1 MKILHIAETIR
12 GGPATVLS
20 EIIPRQVLEFGEENV
35 GVIIPRQQVQD
46 LENISKIC
54 IHGFERRSRILG
66 IPFLI
71 AKAISVIRRFEPDI
85 IHIHSTVAGLLIRP
99 LLVLT
104 QSEARIV
111 YCAHGWSFDM
121 DMSPILQSTLER
133 IEWVLSLRTDKVIA
147 ISEYEYG
154 AGLRIGNNRSKLE
167 LIRNGICS
175 SPPPV
180 AKASW
185 DDPRLHV
192 LFIGRLDK
200 QKGVDILLD
209 AVAEL
214 GARVA
219 VRIVGDSVVNST
231 KKLKIPDHVKMM
243 GWLCPTGVSGQLAA
257 CDLVVMPS
265 RWEGFG
271 LVAIEAMRAGKPV
284 VATRVGGL
292 ASIVVDGVT
301 GSLVT
306 KESVAQLSEA
316 IISRS
321 ASEWPELGLAGRK
334 RFLQLYT
341 SDRMH
346 RILADVYYSL
356 RVTSEPVLASGKST
370 SQV

>member
-20 EIIPRQVLEFGEENV
+20 EIIPRQVREFGAENV
-35 GVIIPRQQVQD
+35 GVIIPRQQVHD
-46 LENISKIC
+46 LENISSRC
-54 IHGFERRSRILG
+54 IHEFGRRSRIFG

-71 AKAISVIRRFEPDI
+71 AKTISVIRRFQPDI

-99 LLVLT
+99 LLVLM
-104 QSEARIV
+104 QSDARIV

-121 DMSPILQSTLER
+121 DTNPALRYVLER

-154 AGLRIGNNRSKLE
+154 AGARIGINGRKLE
-167 LIRNGICS
+167 LIRNGICL
-175 SPPPV
+175 SPPAV
-180 AKASW
+180 AKAPW

-209 AVAEL
+209 AVSGL
-214 GARVA
+214 GDRVA
-219 VRIVGDSVVNST
+219 VRIVGESVVSST
-231 KKLKIPDHVKMM
+231 KKLKIPDHVQMM
-243 GWLCPTGVSGQLAA
+243 GWLSPSGVSAQLAV

-271 LVAIEAMRAGKPV
+271 LVAIEAMRAGKAV
-284 VATRVGGL
+284 VATNVGGL

-301 GSLVT
+301 GTLVS
-306 KESVAQLSEA
+306 KESVSELSDA

-321 ASEWPELGLAGRK
+321 ASEWPELGLAGRE
-334 RFLQLYT
+334 RFVQFYT
-341 SDRMH
+341 SDRMY
-346 RILADVYYSL
+346 RTLTDLYCSL
-356 RVTSEPVLASGKST
+356 SVTSEPVLASGKSI
-370 SQV
+370 S